1 MPPTDAVEITG
12 SPADPECLHCHLWPV
27 INEFHKAH
35 PNKRPMRLIL
45 ELAEI
50 IGELAASGCKDL
62 DQLDRVLREAV
73 DFSREKA
80 QECWPSFQLMK
91 RRN

>member
-12 SPADPECLHCHLWPV
+12 APADPGCLHCALWPV
-27 INEFHKAH
+27 ISEFHKAH
-35 PNKRPMRLIL
+35 PEKSGMHMIL

-50 IGELAASGCKDL
+50 IGELAASGCRDKVAL
-62 DQLDRVLREAV
+62 ERVLQQAV
-73 DFSREKA
+73 ENARQKA
-80 QECWPSFQLMK
+80 DECWPSFEQMK